1 MLMMLEVKDLH
12 SYYEDSYILQGVSLQ
27 VPRENIVAV
36 LGRNGVGKTTL
47 IHSII
52 SFVKPRRGV
61 ILLEGQEITGKPT
74 HEIIRQGLGL
84 VPQGRRVFYSLS
96 VMENLTVP
104 FHCSPSIGTKTKP
117 WTEEEIF
124 DIFPV
129 LRERCKQ
136 KAGTLSG
143 GEQQMLAIA
152 RALVSGPKLLLL
164 DEPSEG
170 LAPLIVREIAK
181 VIPRLRD
188 QGMTLLFVE
197 QNFNMALSVADRI
210 FVMSRGKMVHEST
223 PEDLSHNEE
232 IKARYLGM

>member
-1 MLMMLEVKDLH
+1 MLEVSDLH
-12 SYYEDSYILQGVSLQ
+12 SYYEDSYILQGISLL
-27 VPRENIVAV
+27 VPKGNLIAV

-47 IHSII
+47 IHSIV
-52 SFVKPRRGV
+52 SFVKPRRGM
-61 ILLEGQEITGKPT
+61 IFFEGQEITGKPT
-74 HEIIRQGLGL
+74 HEIIRQGLAL

-104 FHCSPSIGTKTKP
+104 FRCLPSIGTNIKP
-117 WTEEEIF
+117 WAEERIF

-152 RALVSGPKLLLL
+152 RALVSGPKLLLM

-181 VIPRLRD
+181 VMPRLRD
-188 QGMTLLFVE
+188 QGMTMLLVE

-210 FVMSRGKMVHEST
+210 FVMSRGKMVHESS

-232 IKARYLGM
+232 IKTRYLGM

>member
-1 MLMMLEVKDLH
+1 MVLEVIDLH
-12 SYYEDSYILQGVSLQ
+12 SYYEDSYILQGISFQ
-27 VPRENIVAV
+27 VPRENVIAV

-52 SFVKPRRGV
+52 SFVKPRRGA
-61 ILLEGQEITGKPT
+61 ILFEGQEITGKPT
-74 HEIIRQGLGL
+74 HEIIRQGLAL

-104 FHCSPSIGTKTKP
+104 FRCPPLIGTEIKP
-117 WTEEEIF
+117 WTEREIF
-124 DIFPV
+124 DIFPA
-129 LRERCKQ
+129 LRDRRNQ
-136 KAGTLSG
+136 KSGTLSG

-170 LAPLIVREIAK
+170 LAPLVVQEIAG

-188 QGMTLLFVE
+188 QGMTILLVE
-197 QNFNMALSVADRI
+197 QNFNMALSVADKI
-210 FVMSRGKMVHEST
+210 FVMSRGKVVHESS
-223 PEDLSHNEE
+223 PEDLVQDEE
-232 IKARYLGM
+232 IKARYLGI